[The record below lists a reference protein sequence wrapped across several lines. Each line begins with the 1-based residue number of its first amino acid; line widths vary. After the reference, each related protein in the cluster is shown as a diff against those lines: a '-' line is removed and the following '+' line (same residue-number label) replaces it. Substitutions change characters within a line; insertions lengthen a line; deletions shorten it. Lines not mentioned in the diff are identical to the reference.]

1 MIATTTNNSIN
12 ENPDWI
18 KESCFLLKLIS
29 FLKFKNFKTQRN
41 YHWVLKINYKY
52 YPTYIWYAASNNH
65 GNDVAASL
73 FTKVI
78 APST

>member
-1 MIATTTNNSIN
+1 MVLGLKYIICYCIWCKVFKYIN
-12 ENPDWI
+12 FI
-18 KESCFLLKLIS
+18 
-29 FLKFKNFKTQRN
+29 
-41 YHWVLKINYKY
+41 LKINYKY
-52 YPTYIWYAASNNH
+52 LPTYIWYAASNNH